1 MTQSNDVPVLIAG
14 GGPVGLALALDLG
27 RRGVRS
33 TIVEREPSLD
43 RELLAK
49 ADLLNERS
57 MEFCRLQG
65 IAEEVAN
72 VGFPDDVSRDTV
84 FCTGLNGYFIG
95 RLEMPS
101 TRDRPLPPQS
111 PEMHRRCPQFW
122 FDPMLARAVQKQGV
136 AELRYG
142 VALDGFDQDEDGVT
156 CRLRK
161 LEDGSVEEI
170 RAAYLI
176 GCDGLTSKVRQA
188 LDIPFDGDQ
197 LDYSVSVVVR
207 VEQLERFH
215 PFGAG
220 ERYLFIGPE
229 GTWANLT
236 SIDGRSLFRFT
247 VLGSEERFRPDQLDM
262 DELLKRA
269 FGRDDV
275 PYELLRALPWRR
287 THFTADRFSK
297 GRVFLAGDAAH
308 TMSPTGGHG
317 LNTGLGDVMDLGWI
331 LQALVEGWGD
341 EGLTEAYTAE
351 RRPVAQRNGSSSTKN
366 YAMWVDRSGR
376 EHVLE
381 AGPEAE
387 ADRAALGN
395 KLVTGL
401 EQEFRSLGIAMGYN
415 YADSPIIISDGSTA
429 PPDNP
434 SEYIQTARP
443 GHRAPHFW
451 LAPGHS
457 IIDEFGKGFVLLRFG
472 KDAPTVEALEIAAR
486 QVGMPLDFVTILDAD
501 AARLYER
508 KLVLVRPDGMV
519 AWRADALPNDVVQLV
534 DQVRGATA
542 PQKNEEAAEADTA
555 QSVPS

>member
-1 MTQSNDVPVLIAG
+1 MTPIEAKAIPMTQSHDIPVLIAG

-33 TIVEREPSLD
+33 IIIEREPSLD

-101 TRDRPLPPQS
+101 TRERPLPKQS

-136 AELRYG
+136 ADLRYG
-142 VALDGFDQDEDGVT
+142 VALEGFDQDEDGVT
-156 CRLRK
+156 CRLK
-161 LEDGSVEEI
+161 TENGSMEEI
-170 RAAYLI
+170 RAAYLV
-176 GCDGLTSKVRQA
+176 GCDGLTSNVRQA
-188 LDIPFDGDQ
+188 LDIPFGGDQ

-236 SIDGRSLFRFT
+236 SIDGRALFRFT
-247 VLGSEERFRPDQLDM
+247 VLGSEERLSPDQLDM
-262 DELLKRA
+262 DALVKRA

-287 THFTADRFSK
+287 THFTADRFNK
-297 GRVFLAGDAAH
+297 GRVFLAGDSAH
-308 TMSPTGGHG
+308 TMSPTGGH
-317 LNTGLGDVMDLGWI
+317 
-331 LQALVEGWGD
+331 EGGR
-341 EGLTEAYTAE
+341 
-351 RRPVAQRNGSSSTKN
+351 RRP
-366 YAMWVDRSGR
+366 
-376 EHVLE
+376 
-381 AGPEAE
+381 
-387 ADRAALGN
+387 LG
-395 KLVTGL
+395 T
-401 EQEFRSLGIAMGYN
+401 
-415 YADSPIIISDGSTA
+415 
-429 PPDNP
+429 
-434 SEYIQTARP
+434 
-443 GHRAPHFW
+443 
-451 LAPGHS
+451 
-457 IIDEFGKGFVLLRFG
+457 
-472 KDAPTVEALEIAAR
+472 
-486 QVGMPLDFVTILDAD
+486 
-501 AARLYER
+501 ARLYAAIGSER
-508 KLVLVRPDGMV
+508 RRRHKASPAAVTDMGRHAIHGRLFRTATSRGPF
-519 AWRADALPNDVVQLV
+519 AL
-534 DQVRGATA
+534 
-542 PQKNEEAAEADTA
+542 
-555 QSVPS
+555 